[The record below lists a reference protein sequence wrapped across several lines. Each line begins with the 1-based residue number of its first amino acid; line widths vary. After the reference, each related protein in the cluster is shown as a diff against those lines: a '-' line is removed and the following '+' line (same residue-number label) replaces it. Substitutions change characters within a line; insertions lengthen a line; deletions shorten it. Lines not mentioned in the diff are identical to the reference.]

1 MEPCLHPTLVDE
13 TSLVPYLDLAR
24 ETGYRYVDVPF
35 HWLEAEAE
43 RRGDAAVEAM
53 FQQRGLLLA
62 NLGLPLNL
70 YDAEPAFLRDL
81 SLLPDRA
88 RLCARLGARSVTA
101 FLWPSMDEEPVRYI
115 SQLARRIRQVAVE
128 LLPLGMR
135 VGLEYVG
142 PHHLRHRR
150 YPFVQSLADL
160 KTFWEAIGAPNVGA
174 LVDSYHWYTAGEH
187 EDDLAQLPPEK
198 VVYVH
203 INDTR
208 DAPED
213 AHDGRRLLPGDGRIP
228 LVPFLRG
235 LYLAG
240 YRGPVAA
247 EVLHEAPLEGTGESR
262 ARLVRE
268 RLEKLIALAKGEN

>member
-1 MEPCLHPTLVDE
+1 MEPCLYPTLVDE
-13 TSLVPYLDLAR
+13 TSLVPYLDLAC

-43 RRGDAAVEAM
+43 RRGEAAVEAL
-53 FQQRGLLLA
+53 FRHRGLVLA

-70 YDAEPAFLRDL
+70 YDPEPAFLREL
-81 SLLPDRA
+81 SLLPERA
-88 RLCARLGARSVTA
+88 RLSARLGARGVTA
-101 FLWPSMDEEPVRYI
+101 FLWPSMDDEPVRYI

-128 LLPLGMR
+128 LMPLGMR

-142 PHHLRHRR
+142 PHHLRNRR

-174 LVDSYHWYTAGEH
+174 LIDSYHWYTAGER
-187 EDDLAQLPPEK
+187 EEDLADLAPEK
-198 VVYVH
+198 IVYVH
-203 INDTR
+203 INDTL

-235 LYLAG
+235 LYRAG

-268 RLEKLIALAKGEN
+268 RLEKLRR

>member
-35 HWLEAEAE
+35 HWLEDEAE
-43 RRGDAAVEAM
+43 KRGEADVEAL
-53 FQQRGLLLA
+53 FQERGLVLA

-101 FLWPSMDEEPVRYI
+101 FLWPSMDEEPVRHI

-135 VGLEYVG
+135 LGLEYVG

-160 KTFWEAIGAPNVGA
+160 KTFWEAVGAPNVGA
-174 LVDSYHWYTAGEH
+174 LIDSYHWYTAGEH
-187 EDDLAQLPPEK
+187 EDDLAALAPEK

-213 AHDGRRLLPGDGRIP
+213 AHDARRLLPGDGRIP

-235 LYLAG
+235 LYRAG

-247 EVLHEAPLEGTGESR
+247 EVLHETPLEGTGTSR

-268 RLEKLIALAKGEN
+268 RLEQLIALAKGET

>member
-35 HWLEAEAE
+35 HWLEDEAE
-43 RRGDAAVEAM
+43 KRGEADVEAL
-53 FQQRGLLLA
+53 FQERGLVLA

-135 VGLEYVG
+135 LGLEYVG

-160 KTFWEAIGAPNVGA
+160 KTFWEAVGAPNVGA
-174 LVDSYHWYTAGEH
+174 LIDSYHWYTAGEH
-187 EDDLAQLPPEK
+187 EDDLAALAPEK

-235 LYLAG
+235 LYRAG

-247 EVLHEAPLEGTGESR
+247 EVLHETPLEGTGASR

-268 RLEKLIALAKGEN
+268 RLEQLIALAKGET